1 MPSPLVLIIGAFAA
15 VGFLAAIVWYLAG
28 AGRRA
33 GRLAD
38 RLTLEHQEATRALAQ
53 QIADAQETSRA
64 LRESEARWRQIVET
78 EPECVSTLG
87 LDGSVQ
93 QLNEAGLRIFEAS
106 AFRDVAGM
114 QMAALVSP
122 EHREEFQA
130 LTARVARGE
139 SGTCEFELTGLKGTR
154 RWLTLHA
161 APLRDER
168 GAVVSLLG
176 ISHDISD
183 QRRTEALLRWE
194 KQALELIMRPGS
206 LAEVLDGL
214 MLGLE
219 ANTPGSICSVL
230 LLDDTGTHLLRGGAP
245 SLPPAYNDAIHGIA
259 IGPRVGSC
267 GTAAHLDRQIIVP
280 DIATDPL
287 WSDFRDL
294 ALAHGLRAC
303 WSTPVHSDAG
313 KVLGTF
319 AIYYREPRLPSTEEL
334 EIIDRARS
342 VVAIAIMRKQAE
354 AALARSRERLELAL
368 EGGDLGIW
376 EWYPQTGRTG
386 YSARWARMLEYTLDE
401 TEPNV
406 EFFKA
411 HLHPEDLPEVLD
423 RLDAHLSGRTPT
435 YQSEHRMRTKS
446 GAWKWVLD
454 RGSVV
459 ARDAGGPQRVTGVI
473 ADITARKEA
482 EAALVASQQRH
493 EVAMLGSSD
502 GLWDW
507 DMRSGV
513 TYFAPRWKAMLGYDD
528 HELANDYATWERLIH
543 PDDLA
548 ATKGALQAYIAG
560 SAPHYA
566 PEFRMQCKDGS
577 YKWIL
582 ARGAVLRDEAG
593 QPFRMAGSH
602 TDITERRRSEEA
614 LRSSQQMIAT
624 IIDTIPVRVFWKD
637 RNLVYL
643 GCNTEF
649 AMDAGF
655 ASPVDVIGR
664 DDYQM
669 AWRRQA
675 ELYRADDM
683 AVLTSGEAR
692 LFIEEPQTTAD
703 GRTITLLTSKVPLR
717 NAQGEITGVL
727 GTYLDITT
735 RKQAEEEVRRLNAE
749 LEDAVRARTA
759 ELRDSEAQLRDLFD
773 GTSELVQSVAP
784 DGTILFTNRAWRET
798 LGYDSGAIAAMNI
811 FDVIHPDHREHC
823 AGFLR
828 RLIAGEEMGVF
839 ETVMVARDGRACELE
854 GSVTVGFE
862 DGRAT
867 VTRGIFRDVTARKAM
882 DRALRESEEQHRLM
896 IQSSR
901 DAILT
906 LHPPDWRFTSCNPAA
921 IELFGGT
928 SEAQICALEPWELS
942 PPLQED
948 GQASPARAAEFIAR
962 ALETGSH
969 FFEWTH
975 QRINGSPFFA
985 TVLLSRVVQGGQTYL
1000 LATIRDVTVQ
1010 KHAETA
1016 MLALNQDLD
1025 QLVVTRT
1032 GQLRESEERFRHLVD
1047 SSPNAV
1053 LMTGPDGT
1061 ITFANRRVSTIFGY
1075 EPAELVGHTVE
1086 LLLPEAQRGAHV
1098 TSRSD
1103 AFRHTEARAMGRG
1116 NYLFARRK
1124 DGTDVA
1130 VEVGLT
1136 PIEMSGGRFMM
1147 ATVTDVTAR
1156 KRAEE
1161 AVKRLA
1167 AFPEVNPNP
1176 VMELTGEGVVTYTN
1190 AAATSLSRDLGLA
1203 DPGQMLPGDTPAI
1216 VRECLAT
1223 SRERLRLEQRF
1234 GKRVLSWSFYP
1245 IAGRG
1250 VVHGYAA
1257 DITERLTLEDQ
1268 LRQSQ
1273 KMEAIGQLAGGV
1285 AHDFNNI
1292 LSVVMMQAEVSA
1304 SAEGLSSEALEGLQ
1318 EIQACAERGADLTRQ
1333 LLLFSRRQV
1342 MQPKNLNLNEVVTT
1356 IAKMLQRI
1364 IGEDVSLELHLH
1376 TARLATRADAGM
1388 LDQVLLNLAVNARDA
1403 MPKGG
1408 RLRVETWEEAVA
1420 DDADR
1425 PYPDVLPGRYVGMS
1439 VSDTGTGIPP
1449 EVLPRIFEPFFTTK
1463 EAGKG
1468 TGLGLATVFG
1478 IVRQHGGWVTVAS
1491 EPGQGTTFRIFLPAI
1506 APGLEQVADRAKPQV
1521 RGGTETVLVVE
1532 DEPSVRMLVRAILQR
1547 RGYTVIEAS
1556 SGVEALK
1563 LWDAHR
1569 DRVSLVLT
1577 DLVMPDGVSGQE
1589 LARRL
1594 RADMPGLRVVF
1605 SSGYSAEIAGRELKL
1620 GVGENF
1626 LQKPF
1631 SADTLS
1637 EIVRRALDTPPA
1649 AA

>member
-1 MPSPLVLIIGAFAA
+1 MPFSPVLIVGIFAA
-15 VGFLAAIVWYLAG
+15 AGFFATVIWYLAG

-33 GRLAD
+33 ARLAD
-38 RLTLEHQEATRALAQ
+38 RLTRDHQEATRALAQ

-64 LRESEARWRQIVET
+64 LRESEARWRQVVET

-87 LDGSVQ
+87 PDGSVQ
-93 QLNEAGLRIFEAS
+93 QLNAAGLRIFEAG

-114 QMAALVSP
+114 QMLALVTP

-130 LTARVARGE
+130 LTARVFRGE
-139 SGTCEFELTGLKGTR
+139 SGTCEFEMTGLKGAR
-154 RWLTLHA
+154 RWLMLHA
-161 APLRDER
+161 APLRDES

-176 ISHDISD
+176 ISHDISER
-183 QRRTEALLRWE
+183 RRTDALLRWE

-206 LAEVLDGL
+206 LAEVLEGL

-219 ANTPGSICSVL
+219 ANTPGSLCSVL
-230 LLDDTGTHLLRGGAP
+230 LLDETGSRLLRGGAP
-245 SLPPAYNDAIHGIA
+245 SLPAAYNDAIHGIST
-259 IGPRVGSC
+259 GPRVGSC

-287 WSDFRDL
+287 WADFRDL
-294 ALAHGLRAC
+294 ALSHGLRAC

-313 KVLGTF
+313 TVIGTF
-319 AIYYREPRLPSTEEL
+319 AIYYRQPRLPSTEEL
-334 EIIDRARS
+334 EIIDRARA
-342 VVAIAIMRKQAE
+342 VVSIAIMRKQAE
-354 AALARSRERLELAL
+354 
-368 EGGDLGIW
+368 
-376 EWYPQTGRTG
+376 T
-386 YSARWARMLEYTLDE
+386 
-401 TEPNV
+401 
-406 EFFKA
+406 
-411 HLHPEDLPEVLD
+411 
-423 RLDAHLSGRTPT
+423 
-435 YQSEHRMRTKS
+435 
-446 GAWKWVLD
+446 
-454 RGSVV
+454 
-459 ARDAGGPQRVTGVI
+459 
-473 ADITARKEA
+473 
-482 EAALVASQQRH
+482 ALVTSQQRH

-507 DMRSGV
+507 DMRSGQ
-513 TYFAPRWKAMLGYDD
+513 TYFAPRWKSMLGFAD
-528 HELANDYATWERLIH
+528 HELANDYATWEQLIH
-543 PDDLA
+543 PDDLGPTMA
-548 ATKGALQAYIAG
+548 ALQAYIAG

-566 PEFRMQCKDGS
+566 AEFRMRCKDGTF
-577 YKWIL
+577 KWIL

-614 LRSSQQMIAT
+614 LRTSQQMIAT

-637 RNLVYL
+637 RDLIYL

-655 ASPVDVIGR
+655 ASPSDVVGL
-664 DDYQM
+664 DDSQM
-669 AWRRQA
+669 AWREQA
-675 ELYRADDM
+675 ELYRGDDRK
-683 AVLTSGEAR
+683 VLDSGQAR
-692 LFIEEPQTTAD
+692 LFIEEPQTTPD
-703 GRTITLLTSKVPLR
+703 GRTITLLTSKVPIR
-717 NAQGEITGVL
+717 NSQGEVTGVL

-773 GTSELVQSVAP
+773 GTSELVQSTAP
-784 DGTILFTNRAWRET
+784 DGTILFTNRAWHET
-798 LGYDSGAIAAMNI
+798 LGYDNGEIAAMNL
-811 FDVIHPDHREHC
+811 FDVIHPDHRESC
-823 AGFLR
+823 ATFLG
-828 RLIAGEEMGVF
+828 RLLAGEDVGVF
-839 ETVMVARDGRACELE
+839 ETVMVAKNGRACDLE

-862 DGRAT
+862 DGRPT

-921 IELFGGT
+921 VALFGAT
-928 SEAQICALEPWELS
+928 DETAVCALEPWVLS
-942 PPLQED
+942 PAVQED
-948 GQASPARAAEFIAR
+948 GRDSTVKANEMIATAMAS
-962 ALETGSH
+962 GSH
-969 FFEWTH
+969 AFEWIH
-975 QRINGSPFFA
+975 QTLDGSPFFT
-985 TVLLSRVVQGGQTYL
+985 TVLLSRVVQRGQAYL
-1000 LATIRDVTVQ
+1000 VVTIRDISVQ
-1010 KHAETA
+1010 KRAATA
-1016 MLALNQDLD
+1016 MRALNQNLD
-1025 QLVVTRT
+1025 QLVVERT

-1053 LMTGPDGT
+1053 LMTAADGT
-1061 ITFANRRVSTIFGY
+1061 ITFANRRVATVFGY
-1075 EPAELVGHTVE
+1075 EPDELVGRAVE
-1086 LLLPEAQRGAHV
+1086 VLLPETR
-1098 TSRSD
+1098 RSSHMEHRHE
-1103 AFRHTEARAMGRG
+1103 AFDHLQARSMGRG
-1116 NYLFARRK
+1116 DYLFARRK

-1130 VEVGLT
+1130 VEIGLT
-1136 PIEMSGGRFMM
+1136 PIEMAGGRFMM
-1147 ATVTDVTAR
+1147 ATVTDITAR

-1176 VMELTGEGVVTYTN
+1176 VMELTGEGIVTYTN
-1190 AAATSLSRDLGLA
+1190 AAATALARGLGLA
-1203 DPGQMLPGDTPAI
+1203 DPGQMLPSGTPAI
-1216 VRECLAT
+1216 VRECLT
-1223 SRERLRLEQRF
+1223 TGRERLRLEQRL

-1245 IAGRG
+1245 ITDRG

-1257 DITERLTLEDQ
+1257 DITERLALEDQ

-1304 SAEGLSSEALEGLQ
+1304 SAEGVSSEALEGLQ
-1318 EIQACAERGADLTRQ
+1318 EIQSCAERGADLTRQ

-1356 IAKMLQRI
+1356 LAKMLQRI
-1364 IGEDVSLELHLH
+1364 IGEDVRLELHLH

-1408 RLRVETWEEAVA
+1408 RLRVETWEETVA
-1420 DDADR
+1420 NDADR
-1425 PYPDVLPGRYVGMS
+1425 PYPDVQPGRYVGMS
-1439 VSDTGTGIPP
+1439 VSDTGSGIAPD
-1449 EVLPRIFEPFFTTK
+1449 VLPRIFEPFFTTK

-1478 IVRQHGGWVTVAS
+1478 IVRQHGGWVTVSS
-1491 EPGQGTTFRIFLPAI
+1491 EPGQGTTFRILLPATTDS
-1506 APGLEQVADRAKPQV
+1506 ADQAGERAKPAP

-1563 LWDAHR
+1563 LWHAHR
-1569 DRVSLVLT
+1569 AQVSLVLT
-1577 DLVMPDGVSGQE
+1577 DLVMPDGVNGQE

-1594 RADMPGLRVVF
+1594 RRDMPGLRVVF
-1605 SSGYSAEIAGRELKL
+1605 SSGYSPEIAGRELKL
-1620 GVGENF
+1620 GAGENF

-1649 AA
+1649 A